1 MIISLT
7 GFMGCGKSSVGRELS
22 KLLCCPF
29 MDLDD
34 VIVGSAGRSIPEI
47 FASDGEAEFRRME
60 RDALELVLN
69 IQETRQSAP
78 LAPSHFVGP
87 SPYPG
92 VGKCQFHTDALSTDR
107 EWKNTDHIHQANTP
121 HDQADAERISAV
133 LALGGGTVMTKECAK
148 LVHEKTLCIYLRA
161 SVETLVSHLA
171 AEADGRPMLRTS
183 SKDRDSGTS
192 LQESADTSSQEVK
205 QESLSTK
212 SLKNMRQ
219 NLQARIEELMSV
231 RSATYESTAHIII
244 NTDGKSV
251 TEVAKEIMRR
261 LSTDLNTTH

>member
-1 MIISLT
+1 MEALKDIVVPDFSGSYNRDDASLSLKENT
-7 GFMGCGKSSVGRELS
+7 SSSSSSLDS
-22 KLLCCPF
+22 ILATKLLLKEG
-29 MDLDD
+29 DYD
-34 VIVGSAGRSIPEI
+34 VV
-47 FASDGEAEFRRME
+47 
-60 RDALELVLN
+60 
-69 IQETRQSAP
+69 
-78 LAPSHFVGP
+78 
-87 SPYPG
+87 
-92 VGKCQFHTDALSTDR
+92 
-107 EWKNTDHIHQANTP
+107 
-121 HDQADAERISAV
+121 V
-133 LALGGGTVMTKECAK
+133 LALGGGAVMTKECAK